1 MNAAI
6 VAQGEAGQ
14 RATHLGCAI
23 KGSFTLLVVFDYQ
36 TDYGKF

>member
-6 VAQGEAGQ
+6 VVQGEAGQ

-23 KGSFTLLVVFDYQ
+23 KDSFTLLVMFEYQ
-36 TDYGKF
+36 TDDGKF